1 MRPEK
6 FDSLMSKGIDEWL
19 RSKSNHLL
27 IPLLP
32 EMKRVWKKYCKDE
45 LAPFTITGEEEY
57 GGCEEIY
64 NHFHYISDRWRVSF
78 RLRWLID
85 GLEKGYL

>member
-6 FDSLMSKGIDEWL
+6 FDNLMGKAIDEWWVT
-19 RSKSNHLL
+19 KSNRLL

-45 LAPFTITGEEEY
+45 LAPLTITGEEEY
-57 GGCEEIY
+57 RDSEGIH

-85 GLEKGYL
+85 GLERGHL